1 MTRAKPEIIRETVKC
16 PFCGQGDIEVMTTLD
31 WYSEGRAH
39 AAGKSKMIPQYH
51 PEKKEIL
58 NKCPSCDKSK
68 SELKEAI
75 ENFGKMSFEER
86 IQRLRSSGLPT
97 VIESKPR

>member
-1 MTRAKPEIIRETVKC
+1 MTRARPEIIRETIKC
-16 PFCGQGDIEVMTTLD
+16 PFCSVGDIQVMTTLD

-58 NKCPSCDKSK
+58 DKCQNCGKSK
-68 SELKEAI
+68 KEIKDALAGVKVSHENVVNRLKQAGMPTRI
-75 ENFGKMSFEER
+75 EF
-86 IQRLRSSGLPT
+86 
-97 VIESKPR
+97 KPR

>member
-1 MTRAKPEIIRETVKC
+1 MTRAKPEITKETVKC
-16 PFCGQGDIEVMTTLD
+16 PFCGKGDIEVMTTLD

-58 NKCPSCDKSK
+58 NKCPECGKSK
-68 SELKEAI
+68 GELKEVL
-75 ENFGKMSFEER
+75 ERGKISSHED
-86 IQRLRSSGLPT
+86 QVKRLKDSGLPT
-97 VIESKPR
+97 VIESKIR